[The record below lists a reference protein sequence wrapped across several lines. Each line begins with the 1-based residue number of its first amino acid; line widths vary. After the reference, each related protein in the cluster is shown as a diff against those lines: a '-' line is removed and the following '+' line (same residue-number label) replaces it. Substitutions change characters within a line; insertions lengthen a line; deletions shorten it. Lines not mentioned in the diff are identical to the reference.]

1 MSHLRF
7 GPLPS
12 PVFPAHSDRR
22 SPPLASFH
30 SFPSPSCCFPRL
42 RRRRRSISGSCSSM
56 AKRSPLLFLPLPLLL
71 SFSFSAQ
78 WSAISKRV
86 FDRARVAQRVI
97 RMPDAGGGIP
107 FPSSSCVLPNDD
119 VIIVSS
125 LSHRGAAGCNFRVVH
140 RGRWP
145 RPFSS
150 DRLLLLLFHSPL
162 PPSRSRHRRAR

>member
-30 SFPSPSCCFPRL
+30 SFLSPSCCFPRPRL

-56 AKRSPLLFLPLPLLL
+56 AKRSPLLFLPFPLFV

-78 WSAISKRV
+78 WSEISKRV
-86 FDRARVAQRVI
+86 FDRARVAQRVM
-97 RMPDAGGGIP
+97 RMPDAEGGIP

-145 RPFSS
+145 FSS

-162 PPSRSRHRRAR
+162 PPSRSRHR

>member
-22 SPPLASFH
+22 SPHLASFH
-30 SFPSPSCCFPRL
+30 SFLSPSCCFPRPRL

-56 AKRSPLLFLPLPLLL
+56 AKRSPLLFPP
-71 SFSFSAQ
+71 SPSFSAQ
-78 WSAISKRV
+78 WSEISKRV
-86 FDRARVAQRVI
+86 FDRARVAQRVM
-97 RMPDAGGGIP
+97 RMPDAEEEIP
-107 FPSSSCVLPNDD
+107 FLSSPFVLPNDD

-145 RPFSS
+145 FSS
-150 DRLLLLLFHSPL
+150 DRLLLVFHSPL
-162 PPSRSRHRRAR
+162 SLQKPPSPSEMM

>member
-1 MSHLRF
+1 MSHLGF

-12 PVFPAHSDRR
+12 LVFPAHSDRR
-22 SPPLASFH
+22 SPHLASFH
-30 SFPSPSCCFPRL
+30 SFLSPSCCFPRL
-42 RRRRRSISGSCSSM
+42 RRRSISGSCSSM
-56 AKRSPLLFLPLPLLL
+56 AKRSPLLFPP
-71 SFSFSAQ
+71 SPSFSAQ
-78 WSAISKRV
+78 WSEISKRV
-86 FDRARVAQRVI
+86 FDRARVAQRVM
-97 RMPDAGGGIP
+97 RMPDAEEEIP
-107 FPSSSCVLPNDD
+107 FLSSPFVLPNDD

-145 RPFSS
+145 FSS